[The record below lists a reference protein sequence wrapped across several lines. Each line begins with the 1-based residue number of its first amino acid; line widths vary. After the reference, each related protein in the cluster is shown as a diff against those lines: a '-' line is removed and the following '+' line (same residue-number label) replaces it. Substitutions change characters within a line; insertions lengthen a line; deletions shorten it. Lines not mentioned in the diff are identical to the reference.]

1 MGYVKSLFTNIQKKK
16 NMLKIA
22 YFLKNLQTSRVNNS
36 RIFRIRLRNF
46 QGIVC
51 ILTETY
57 WEIFKSALVYLSET
71 Y

>member
-1 MGYVKSLFTNIQKKK
+1 
-16 NMLKIA
+16 MLKIA

>member
-36 RIFRIRLRNF
+36 RIL
-46 QGIVC
+46 G
-51 ILTETY
+51 
-57 WEIFKSALVYLSET
+57 
-71 Y
+71 